1 MAIYNDII
9 YFKME
14 EGRRARFNRVVEPLW
29 WKCSDLYNVYN
40 DLYFIINP
48 CIIFIIVII
57 LLIHFNI
64 LIDTS

>member
-1 MAIYNDII
+1 
-9 YFKME
+9 ME
-14 EGRRARFNRVVEPLW
+14 EGRRARFKKNVVEPIW

-48 CIIFIIVII
+48 CICFIIAII
-57 LLIHFNI
+57 LLIHFNV